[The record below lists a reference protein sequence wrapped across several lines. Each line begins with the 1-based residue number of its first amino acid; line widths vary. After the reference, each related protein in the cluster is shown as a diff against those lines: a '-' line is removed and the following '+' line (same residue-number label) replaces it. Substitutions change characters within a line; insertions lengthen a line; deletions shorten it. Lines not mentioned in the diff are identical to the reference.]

1 MIFESKNGRYDP
13 LSTEEYLFK
22 LELLGQGGKDAEE
35 SSRVGF
41 YQKDYFF
48 SLKVSPLKEGK
59 YYPAIAVGGND
70 PSRSIN

>member
-1 MIFESKNGRYDP
+1 MTLFQQKNFY
-13 LSTEEYLFK
+13 
-22 LELLGQGGKDAEE
+22 AEE